1 MTAQDLKNSILQLAM
16 QGKLVPQDPNDEPA
30 SVLEKTFQKERE
42 KLRRNS
48 RCIPVPLKIEDFP
61 FDIPESWIFIRF
73 ADLVRFSSGK
83 TPGRNELKY
92 WDSHEIPWVAISD
105 MVHGKIISDTKE
117 KISQKAMLDC
127 FPNGICPK
135 GTLIMSFKL
144 TIGKISF
151 LGMDA
156 VHNEAI
162 ISIFPFVNEDN
173 RNTLKQYL
181 FHILPMI
188 CNSGDSKN
196 AIMGRTLNSTSLSN
210 LIIPLPPIA
219 EQSRIVKKIEELLP
233 LIERYDESEKRLLEL
248 NKKFPDELRKSI
260 LQQAVQGKLTEQD
273 PHDEPASE
281 LLKRIKAEKV
291 RLIKEGKIKKEKPLP
306 PISEEEIPFDIPEG
320 WVWIRLN
327 SIAQKITDGTHHSPP
342 NIQSGDYM
350 YITAKN
356 IKEYGVELHNV
367 TYVTA
372 EIHNEIFSRCNPEF
386 GDLLLIKD
394 GATAGVATVNNIH
407 EPFSMLSSVALIKL
421 CPSVLPEYVVWV
433 LRSNLFYA
441 NLRANMKGAAITR
454 VTLKQ
459 IEPMLLPLPPL
470 AEQDR
475 IVAKIKELLPLCD
488 SLK

>member
-1 MTAQDLKNSILQLAM
+1 MTAQDLKNSILQQAM
-16 QGKLVPQDPNDEPA
+16 QGKLVPQDPSDEPA
-30 SVLEKTFQKERE
+30 SELIKKIKADKVRLIKEGKNRKEKPLLPMSIEEIPYDIPVNWEWERFGNIVNLLSGQDMTPSEYNSNSYGIPYITGASNIDGQDIIINRWTDKAKAVAHKGDLLLTCKGTVGKIAILEEENAHIARQLMAITPLRVDGIFIKFFIENQIPHLKSNAKSLIPGIERNNVLS
-42 KLRRNS
+42 L
-48 RCIPVPLKIEDFP
+48 CIPIPPLE
-61 FDIPESWIFIRF
+61 E
-73 ADLVRFSSGK
+73 
-83 TPGRNELKY
+83 
-92 WDSHEIPWVAISD
+92 
-105 MVHGKIISDTKE
+105 
-117 KISQKAMLDC
+117 QK
-127 FPNGICPK
+127 
-135 GTLIMSFKL
+135 
-144 TIGKISF
+144 
-151 LGMDA
+151 
-156 VHNEAI
+156 
-162 ISIFPFVNEDN
+162 
-173 RNTLKQYL
+173 
-181 FHILPMI
+181 
-188 CNSGDSKN
+188 
-196 AIMGRTLNSTSLSN
+196 
-210 LIIPLPPIA
+210 
-219 EQSRIVKKIEELLP
+219 RIVEKIEELLP

-248 NKKFPDELRKSI
+248 NKKFPDELRKAI

-281 LLKRIKAEKV
+281 LLKKIKAEKI

-306 PISEEEIPFDIPEG
+306 PISDDEIPFDIPEG

>member
-16 QGKLVPQDPNDEPA
+16 QGKLVPQDPSDEPA
-30 SVLEKTFQKERE
+30 SELIKKIKADKVRLIKEGKNRKEKPLLPMSIEEIPYDIPVNWEWERFGNIVNLLSGQDMTPSEYNSNSYGIPYITGASNIDGQDIIINRWTDKAKAVAHKGDLLLTCKGTVGKIAILEEENAHIARQLMAITPLRVDGIFIKFFIENQIPHLKSNSKSLIPGIERNNVLS
-42 KLRRNS
+42 L
-48 RCIPVPLKIEDFP
+48 CIPIPPLE
-61 FDIPESWIFIRF
+61 E
-73 ADLVRFSSGK
+73 
-83 TPGRNELKY
+83 
-92 WDSHEIPWVAISD
+92 
-105 MVHGKIISDTKE
+105 
-117 KISQKAMLDC
+117 QK
-127 FPNGICPK
+127 
-135 GTLIMSFKL
+135 
-144 TIGKISF
+144 
-151 LGMDA
+151 
-156 VHNEAI
+156 
-162 ISIFPFVNEDN
+162 
-173 RNTLKQYL
+173 
-181 FHILPMI
+181 
-188 CNSGDSKN
+188 
-196 AIMGRTLNSTSLSN
+196 
-210 LIIPLPPIA
+210 
-219 EQSRIVKKIEELLP
+219 RIVEKIEELLP

-248 NKKFPDELRKSI
+248 NKKFPDELRKAI

-281 LLKRIKAEKV
+281 LLKKIKAEKI

-306 PISEEEIPFDIPEG
+306 PISDDEIPFDIPEG